1 MPTVECDRRDC
12 EHHGIDNCTA
22 KRVKLV
28 KGQCTKYEPRGSTA
42 LNHEPVRQGRRNGV
56 LK

>member
-56 LK
+56 LR